1 MFEVCRVATRVNEVK
16 SETGALTL
24 TYQVIF
30 ATSFVVEELNRPE
43 YTVGEF
49 YTRENNATECEFQT
63 FQVA

>member
-1 MFEVCRVATRVNEVK
+1 VK
-16 SETGALTL
+16 PETGALTL

-49 YTRENNATECEFQT
+49 YTRENKSLKN
-63 FQVA
+63 V